1 VLIYAEEAMRLPVQ
15 GADTKLLQILEL
27 ACQKIIGPTPEMQ
40 DLVHEVRRLIVERLP
55 RGSANIDAIA
65 DELNLGSKTLE
76 RRLAERSQS
85 FSALLDATRYNAA
98 KHYLEETDMR
108 LSQVAYMAGY
118 TEPAALVRAFKRW
131 TGTTPM
137 QFRDATGRSTRPTS

>member
-1 VLIYAEEAMRLPVQ
+1 EVACHKRSVLARARQEPVR
-15 GADTKLLQILEL
+15 
-27 ACQKIIGPTPEMQ
+27 
-40 DLVHEVRRLIVERLP
+40 EVPRAIVETRP
-55 RGSANIDAIA
+55 RGSANSDAIA
-65 DELNLGSKTLE
+65 DELNMRSKTLE
-76 RRLAERSQS
+76 RRFAERSQS

-98 KHYLEETDMR
+98 KHYLEQTDMR

-137 QFRDATGRSTRPTS
+137 

>member
-1 VLIYAEEAMRLPVQ
+1 MVVREARRSGGVDKCRGGYRAVVL
-15 GADTKLLQILEL
+15 
-27 ACQKIIGPTPEMQ
+27 
-40 DLVHEVRRLIVERLP
+40 
-55 RGSANIDAIA
+55 N
-65 DELNLGSKTLE
+65 
-76 RRLAERSQS
+76 
-85 FSALLDATRYNAA
+85 FSALLDATRHNAA

-118 TEPAALVRAFKRW
+118 TESAALVRAFKRW